1 MGHCLIVKGHRTH
14 RFYQSTIHGGGGLN
28 FQILFYF
35 WYYNFFLLGNEDATD
50 IIWYHTKSKLIYLVV
65 EWNPTDPP
73 HNKDPTYSAGGGSI
87 PPLWQPPFFSL
98 RRAALYGSGGV
109 RASRGSAYYLVEE
122 LENASGIPTHIN
134 LGHQTTTR
142 SQKSCNLSQVDIVS
156 PPGSDHHPGNDWSSI
171 FFFTQIDIL

>member
-1 MGHCLIVKGHRTH
+1 MGGEFWGTKFSNL
-14 RFYQSTIHGGGGLN
+14 
-28 FQILFYF
+28 ILFLVLQFFFF
-35 WYYNFFLLGNEDATD
+35 WEMKTLLISSD
-50 IIWYHTKSKLIYLVV
+50 IIRNRNLYTSLLNETRPTPLIIK
-65 EWNPTDPP
+65 T
-73 HNKDPTYSAGGGSI
+73 PTYSAGGGSD
-87 PPLWQPPFFSL
+87 PFSPLSCNSPFFSL
-98 RRAALYGSGGV
+98 RRAALYGSEGV

>member
-1 MGHCLIVKGHRTH
+1 MGGKC
-14 RFYQSTIHGGGGLN
+14 GGTKFSNL
-28 FQILFYF
+28 ILFLVLQFFF
-35 WYYNFFLLGNEDATD
+35 WEMKTLLISSD
-50 IIWYHTKSKLIYLVV
+50 IIRNRNLYTSLLNETRPTSLII
-65 EWNPTDPP
+65 
-73 HNKDPTYSAGGGSI
+73 KAPTYSAGGGSSSGS
-87 PPLWQPPFFSL
+87 PSLATPFFSL

-156 PPGSDHHPGNDWSSI
+156 SPGSDHHPGNDWSSI

>member
-14 RFYQSTIHGGGGLN
+14 KFVQSTIHGGGETKFLN
-28 FQILFYF
+28 LILFLVLQF
-35 WYYNFFLLGNEDATD
+35 FFLVNEDAILISSD
-50 IIWYHTKSKLIYLVV
+50 IIRNRNLYTSLLNETRPTPLIIKTPHTQ
-65 EWNPTDPP
+65 E
-73 HNKDPTYSAGGGSI
+73 GGPI
-87 PPLWQPPFFSL
+87 PLSGNPPFFSL
-98 RRAALYGSGGV
+98 RRAALYGSEGV

-156 PPGSDHHPGNDWSSI
+156 PPGSSSSR
-171 FFFTQIDIL
+171 Q

>member
-1 MGHCLIVKGHRTH
+1 MGGKC
-14 RFYQSTIHGGGGLN
+14 GGTKFSNL
-28 FQILFYF
+28 ILFLVLQFFF
-35 WYYNFFLLGNEDATD
+35 WEMKTLLISSD
-50 IIWYHTKSKLIYLVV
+50 IIRNRNLYTSLLNETRPTPLIIKTPHTLEGSPIPLSS
-65 EWNPTDPP
+65 NP
-73 HNKDPTYSAGGGSI
+73 
-87 PPLWQPPFFSL
+87 LFFSL

-171 FFFTQIDIL
+171 FFFKQIDIL